1 MNEYCSFCD
10 HIAHF
15 GACDECEC
23 PREKIPMEEWE
34 EWLEAHNHPK
44 TPKIT
49 GPHGMLEAK
58 SQ

>member
-1 MNEYCSFCD
+1 
-10 HIAHF
+10 
-15 GACDECEC
+15 
-23 PREKIPMEEWE
+23 MEEWE